1 MHKDNIGAIL
11 KKIIKDRGFT
21 QEEFAEAAG
30 VGLSSLKKYMS
41 GKVSYSVETLE
52 IMADILQCSYDYLL
66 GKSHTPERELQDVK
80 EATQLSDGALERI
93 TEHAKQYDSDG
104 YSRKYLNTLST
115 LVQTNFLIDRIMD
128 FLYIDAEEPYLMTER
143 DTLPQPGL
151 WIGTEHLTVP
161 DVEDA
166 YLLGIVRA
174 LAQAREVVNENIPIR
189 RRNYRT
195 KLVEKEKSKNSVE

>member
-1 MHKDNIGAIL
+1 MFPLHFLPAA
-11 KKIIKDRGFT
+11 KIINR
-21 QEEFAEAAG
+21 
-30 VGLSSLKKYMS
+30 
-41 GKVSYSVETLE
+41 
-52 IMADILQCSYDYLL
+52 LQFHIQI
-66 GKSHTPERELQDVK
+66 KNITVFLQ
-80 EATQLSDGALERI
+80 
-93 TEHAKQYDSDG
+93 
-104 YSRKYLNTLST
+104 
-115 LVQTNFLIDRIMD
+115 NFLIDRIMD
-128 FLYIDAEEPYLMTER
+128 FLYIDAEEPYLTTER